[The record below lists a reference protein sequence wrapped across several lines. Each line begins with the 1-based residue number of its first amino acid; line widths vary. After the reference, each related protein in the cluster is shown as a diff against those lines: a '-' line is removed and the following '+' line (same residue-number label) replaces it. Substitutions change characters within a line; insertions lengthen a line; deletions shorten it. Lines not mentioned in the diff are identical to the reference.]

1 MESDPLPHMPEVK
14 ATARAESWVDE
25 AGRHWHRSAEGYW
38 WWWAGD
44 HWETLD
50 TPMVGASNGGRPAPQ
65 APDYHLDRRGLEHPR
80 SPGGSVILRSPHEAR
95 CGNDCGSEA
104 IIGWVLLG
112 VFLIGDLIMWLA
124 WPRRQRLTP

>member
-1 MESDPLPHMPEVK
+1 MPEVK

-44 HWETLD
+44 HWEHW
-50 TPMVGASNGGRPAPQ
+50 TPQWSALATAAGQ
-65 APDYHLDRRGLEHPR
+65 RRKRRIIIWTAVVWNILAVLVVPSFFVHPTR
-80 SPGGSVILRSPHEAR
+80 AR